1 MESLWQ
7 KETPYIRAKQYVSGD
22 KHRDVIVIGAG
33 MAGILTAYYLRNKG
47 LKVLVLEADEIASG
61 QTGRTTAKI
70 TSQHDIKYSKLVRT
84 VGMKKAALYAKA
96 QEAAIKEYDRIITE
110 QGIEC
115 EFERVPAYLY
125 TLEDEQLVID
135 EAEAAVNLGIDAY
148 FTRNTELPFPVKGA
162 VCFRNQAQFS
172 PIKFVRHIAS
182 GLEILEHTKVLD
194 IKGNKVITKNTVFN
208 ADRIVVATHYPIIN
222 APGFYFLRQHQ
233 ERSYVLA
240 LSGCPQIK
248 GMYYGID
255 ENGLSLRQS
264 GDKLLLGGGAHR
276 TGKNRNGGSYC
287 FIRQE
292 AQKYY
297 PQGTETAHWS
307 AQDCMPHDGIPFIGR
322 YSFFT
327 PNLYVITGFQ
337 KWGMSA
343 SMVAAMIISDEIC
356 GIKNPYRKVF
366 SPQRMNVVA
375 GLKKF
380 LVDIGVSVKGLAT
393 GWLGAK
399 QRRCPH
405 MGCELKW
412 NEEEQSWDCPCHGS
426 RFATGGELLDNPSP
440 KSCSEK

>member
-7 KETPYIRAKQYVSGD
+7 KETSDIESKRGVSGD

-33 MAGILTAYYLRNKG
+33 MAGLLTAYYLKKKG
-47 LKVLVLEADEIASG
+47 KNVLVLEADKIATG

-70 TSQHDIKYSKLVRT
+70 TSQHDIKYSKLIRT
-84 VGMKKAALYAKA
+84 VGMKKARLYAKA
-96 QEAAIKEYDRIITE
+96 NEAAIKEYDRLITE

-115 EFERVPAYLY
+115 EFERAPAYLY
-125 TLEDEQLVID
+125 TLEDEQPVID

-148 FTRNTELPFPVKGA
+148 FTRNTELPFPVRGA

-172 PIKFVRHIAS
+172 PLKFVRHIAS
-182 GLEILEHTKVLD
+182 GLEILEHTKVMD
-194 IKGNKVITKNTVFN
+194 IKGNKVITRKAVFT
-208 ADRIVVATHYPIIN
+208 ADKIVVATHYPIIN
-222 APGFYFLRQHQ
+222 VPGFYFLRQHQ

-264 GDKLLLGGGAHR
+264 GDKLLLGGGSHR
-276 TGKNRNGGSYC
+276 TGKNRAGGSYC
-287 FIRQE
+287 FLRKE
-292 AQKYY
+292 AQKFY
-297 PQGTETAHWS
+297 PQGRETAHWS

-327 PNLYVITGFQ
+327 PDLYVITGFQ
-337 KWGMSA
+337 KWGMTA
-343 SMVAAMIISDEIC
+343 SMIAAMIISDEIC
-356 GIKNPYRKVF
+356 GIENPYRKVF
-366 SPQRMNVVA
+366 SPQRINVVA
-375 GLKKF
+375 GIKKL

-393 GWLGAK
+393 GWFGSK
-399 QRRCPH
+399 ERRCPH
-405 MGCELKW
+405 LGCKLEW
-412 NEEEQSWDCPCHGS
+412 NEEEQTWDCPCHGS
-426 RFATGGELLDNPSP
+426 RFDANGELLDNPSI